1 MGEYAYTVNLVGADG
16 EEKQAKIWLVV
27 SSHLQSATP
36 MMGWLTWNWFARAIS
51 HDKMVEI
58 AKGMERYGLIDAGF
72 NTIVLDDAWAKQE
85 SDKAKLTYDPTKFPE
100 GISGLKSALKA
111 INRKLKIGIYS
122 DAGSMT
128 CENYQPGSYGFESQH
143 LALFDSWGVDMLKY
157 DYCNSEA
164 STKVSYTRM
173 GEAVAA
179 LNETRKAKG

>member
-1 MGEYAYTVNLVGADG
+1 
-16 EEKQAKIWLVV
+16 
-27 SSHLQSATP
+27 

-72 NTIVLDDAWAKQE
+72 NTIVLDDAWATQE

-100 GISGLKSALKA
+100 GISGLKTALKA

-128 CENYQPGSYGFESQH
+128 CENYQPGPM
-143 LALFDSWGVDMLKY
+143 ALRASILPCSTHGVSI
-157 DYCNSEA
+157 CSNTTIA
-164 STKVSYTRM
+164 IARR
-173 GEAVAA
+173 AP
-179 LNETRKAKG
+179 R